1 MRSIGSICGIW
12 SRRCFGRARERA
24 DVEREEVLP
33 VGLTAFTASRTQP
46 LLEVGGLELE
56 VAEVEGGV
64 LEEVV

>member
-24 DVEREEVLP
+24 DVERE
-33 VGLTAFTASRTQP
+33 GLAGGLDLVHRLEP